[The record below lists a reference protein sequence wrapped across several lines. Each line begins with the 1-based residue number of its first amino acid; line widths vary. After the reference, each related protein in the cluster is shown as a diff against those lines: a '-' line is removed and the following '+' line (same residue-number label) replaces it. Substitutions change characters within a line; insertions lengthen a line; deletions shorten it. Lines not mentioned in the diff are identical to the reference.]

1 MVFLFWLISV
11 EKYDQIRKI
20 ENCDKLE
27 NLKATKKDKQYIIE
41 IADRMGI
48 KKEHRWIS
56 TDPTFEELKESE
68 KEIRSK

>member
-1 MVFLFWLISV
+1 M
-11 EKYDQIRKI
+11 
-20 ENCDKLE
+20 E